1 MPLALVARV
10 IDTQA
15 NQSFDVTFERF
26 PIRIG
31 RNQLN
36 DLHIDRP
43 YVSQFHLAIDVRDR
57 QIIVKDLGST
67 NGTVFAGRR
76 LTRDT
81 PTDVTSTPELTIG
94 PIVMRMQLID
104 AAPKKREAPK
114 DGTVLD
120 FAQEQSGNAAAS
132 WRQQQKP
139 ITPGAEDAYVRQLQP
154 YVEAYRAA
162 WGGVYRVI
170 YDHLPRLT
178 PEVRQNYLKRVAM
191 EQPTLTA
198 EQDFQKL
205 SQYYGVDPRMLGE
218 PSPAQAA
225 HAAMIELSRTLAPG
239 SKPIEDVESVLTFG
253 RKLRDAMEVFLKCF
267 VSLRNGY
274 QEFEAEMLAR
284 EVTPDENDRVASAK
298 DEKELGNALLGPQGG
313 PDAPRQLQDIFVDV
327 MSHQVALINGV
338 MEGVR
343 TLLTKL
349 SPKTIEEELERRGKR
364 GGLFSNKF
372 EALWKLYEVVHG
384 DYAGE
389 QKETFLIIFG
399 PQFSRA
405 YAATA
410 GDDEKATG
418 DAGAKNRG
426 RFTLSPNQIK
436 R

>member
-1 MPLALVARV
+1 MPVALVARV

-15 NQSFDVTFERF
+15 NQTFDVTFERF
-26 PIRIG
+26 PIRLG

-36 DLHIDRP
+36 DLQIDRP
-43 YVSQFHLAIDVRDR
+43 YVSQFHLAIDLRDR
-57 QIIVKDLGST
+57 QIIIKDLGST
-67 NGTVFAGRR
+67 NGTVFGGRR
-76 LTRDT
+76 LQRDAPIDIT
-81 PTDVTSTPELTIG
+81 ATPELTIG
-94 PIVMRMQLID
+94 PIVIRMQIIE
-104 AAPKKREAPK
+104 AAPKKANALK
-114 DGTVLD
+114 DGGTVLD
-120 FAQEQSGNAAAS
+120 LADQSGSAAAA
-132 WRQQQKP
+132 WKQQQRP
-139 ITPGAEDAYVRQLQP
+139 IAPGGEDAYVRQLQP
-154 YVEAYRAA
+154 YIDAYRAA

-178 PEVRQNYLKRVAM
+178 PELRQNYLKRLAM
-191 EQPTLTA
+191 EQPAIAT

-205 SQYYGVDPRMLGE
+205 AQYYGVDPRMLGE
-218 PSPAQAA
+218 PSAAQAS
-225 HAAMIELSRTLAPG
+225 HAAMQELSRTLAPG
-239 SKPIEDVESVLTFG
+239 SKPIDDVDAVLQFAK
-253 RKLRDAMEVFLKCF
+253 RLRDAMEVFLKCF
-267 VSLRNGY
+267 ISLRDGY
-274 QEFEAEMLAR
+274 QEFEAEVLAKDKS
-284 EVTPDENDRVASAK
+284 VDEGDPVAAAK
-298 DEKELGNALLGPQGG
+298 DEKELGNVLLGPQGG

-343 TLLTKL
+343 TLLNKL
-349 SPKTIEEELERRGKR
+349 SPKALEDDLERRGKK

-410 GDDEKATG
+410 GDDEKSPG
-418 DAGAKNRG
+418 DAAKNRG
-426 RFTLSPNQIK
+426 RFTISPNQLK

>member
-1 MPLALVARV
+1 MPVALVARI

-15 NQSFDVTFERF
+15 NQSFDQTFERF
-26 PIRIG
+26 PVRIG

-36 DLHIDRP
+36 DLQIDRP
-43 YVSQFHLAIDVRDR
+43 YVSQFHAAIDLKDR

-76 LTRDT
+76 LVRDA
-81 PTDVTSTPELTIG
+81 PTDITNVPEIAVG
-94 PIVMRMQLID
+94 PIVIRMQLID
-104 AAPKKREAPK
+104 AAPKKREEPK

-120 FAQEQSGNAAAS
+120 FGDAAGGAVAS
-132 WRQQQKP
+132 LRPQKP
-139 ITPGAEDAYVRQLQP
+139 IAPGAEDAYIRQLAP
-154 YVEAYRAA
+154 YIEAYRAA
-162 WGGVYRVI
+162 WGGIYRVI

-178 PEVRQNYLKRVAM
+178 PEVQQNYLKRLSM
-191 EQPTLTA
+191 EQPA
-198 EQDFQKL
+198 IAVEKDFQKL
-205 SQYYGVDPRMLGE
+205 SLYYGVDPRMIAD

-225 HAAMIELSRTLAPG
+225 HAAISELARTLAPG
-239 SKPIEDVESVLTFG
+239 SKPLEDVESVLTFA

-267 VSLRNGY
+267 VSLRDGY
-274 QEFEAEMLAR
+274 QEFEAEVLAR
-284 EVTPDENDRVASAK
+284 DRANEGDRVATAK
-298 DEKELGNALLGPQGG
+298 DEKELGNVLLGPAGG
-313 PDAPRQLQDIFVDV
+313 SDAPRQLQNIFVDV

-349 SPKTIEEELERRGKR
+349 SPKKIEEELEKRGKK

-384 DYAGE
+384 DYSGE
-389 QKETFLIIFG
+389 EKETFLIIFG

-410 GDDEKATG
+410 GEDEG
-418 DAGAKNRG
+418 SGGEAGAKNRG
-426 RFTLSPNQIK
+426 RFTLSANQLK